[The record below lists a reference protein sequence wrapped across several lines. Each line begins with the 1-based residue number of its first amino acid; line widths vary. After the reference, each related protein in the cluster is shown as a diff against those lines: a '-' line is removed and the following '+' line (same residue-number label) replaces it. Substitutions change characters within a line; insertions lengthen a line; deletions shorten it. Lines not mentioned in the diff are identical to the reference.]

1 MFGTDWIMTGVVPGD
16 VNYTHAVTQFLK
28 EDCGFDDDAMVR
40 LLVGNAMRFLGLREG
55 DIARERLRRFYRRN
69 GLADKLA

>member
-16 VNYTHAVTQFLK
+16 VNYTRAVTQFLK
-28 EDCGFDDDAMVR
+28 EDCGFDDNAMVR
-40 LLVGNAMRFLGLREG
+40 LLVGNAVRFLGLREG
-55 DIARERLRRFYRRN
+55 DIARERLRRFYQRN